1 MSWRLDIENFNQR
14 T

>member
-1 MSWRLDIENFNQR
+1 MSWRLDIQNFNQR